1 MARES
6 LGKLKNMSV
15 WSALKYLAIVLV
27 TGKNSDNTTYEL
39 PISGEITLDPT
50 NLALD
55 ASVLATNALLP
66 PLSPTHT
73 VTNSADMSGAGAD
86 VSAAPGGG
94 LKLVVHEV
102 LISVGAAIS
111 VTLKEET
118 SGTTIFGPYYMAAN
132 TSLHLSRN
140 RLAKLPTAVKKLR
153 AVASGAGNIT
163 VETWCSTE
171 A

>member
-6 LGKLKNMSV
+6 LAKLKAMSV

-55 ASVLATNALLP
+55 ATVLAANALQP

-94 LKLVVHEV
+94 LKLVVHEII
-102 LISVGAAIS
+102 ISSAAAIS
-111 VTLKEET
+111 VVLKEET
-118 SGTTIFGPYYMAAN
+118 SGTVIFGPYYMSVN
-132 TSLHLSRN
+132 STIHLSRN

-153 AVASGAGNIT
+153 AVASGAGAVT